1 MKAEINKNHYI
12 FIAKINIEIKIFDR
26 KCFEEK
32 YLKKSLSE
40 VGGRHISIC
49 IEKDVQQKVCNKQW
63 NATDYLQVTFLSY
76 IHIFL
81 YTIIEKDS
89 LEEENKVK
97 IW

>member
-49 IEKDVQQKVCNKQW
+49 IEKDVQQKVCNRLFTS
-63 NATDYLQVTFLSY
+63 NFSFIYT
-76 IHIFL
+76 HIL
-81 YTIIEKDS
+81 VH
-89 LEEENKVK
+89 NN
-97 IW
+97 